1 MKIINLIHQDI
12 MIIKK
17 ASFLKEKCTLSYE
30 LGVKENS
37 SKQILIFKA
46 LNSLLF

>member
-1 MKIINLIHQDI
+1 

-17 ASFLKEKCTLSYE
+17 ATFLKEKCTLSYE